1 MNNNTIQQIIQALEQ
16 TILTKTIEPDLYA
29 EAVEAFIDEY
39 GAALHQLLGEQF
51 INNDALAENSL
62 SENSAHAHSQ
72 PTVQTPKSRAVI

>member
-51 INNDALAENSL
+51 INNDALAENS
-62 SENSAHAHSQ
+62 AHAHSQ